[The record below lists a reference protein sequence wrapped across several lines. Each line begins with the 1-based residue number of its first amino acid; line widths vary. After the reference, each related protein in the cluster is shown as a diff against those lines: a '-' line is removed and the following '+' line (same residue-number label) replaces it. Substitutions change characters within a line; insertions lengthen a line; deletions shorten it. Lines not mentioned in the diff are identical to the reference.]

1 MKKNCR
7 LSKESTRARVC
18 VYGGGVYVKD
28 DPKSRCIV
36 RFIFSSKV
44 LQQIGVAYEDKDDR
58 NTFHGL
64 QCEYNRSSLPCPNS
78 VSHLLPGGNKAAIQC
93 KIRSREDSS
102 LSLYFAFARPRIV
115 YDAFRQFRRKKGSF
129 TRFSTRLG
137 LARSNF
143 YQIINFA
150 KNFHPGDTHAT
161 RVTIPIGRPVRI
173 DANCG
178 NSGTEIDNVRNSHFL
193 ACHYTFL
200 P

>member
-1 MKKNCR
+1 MIQRAVVLYVSYFPVRCCSKSESHMKTKTTEIPFTDYN
-7 LSKESTRARVC
+7 V
-18 VYGGGVYVKD
+18 
-28 DPKSRCIV
+28 
-36 RFIFSSKV
+36 
-44 LQQIGVAYEDKDDR
+44 
-58 NTFHGL
+58 NTTGALFL
-64 QCEYNRSSLPCPNS
+64 AP
-78 VSHLLPGGNKAAIQC
+78 I
-93 KIRSREDSS
+93 
-102 LSLYFAFARPRIV
+102 LSLTFSQEVIKLQDPESRRFLFVVI
-115 YDAFRQFRRKKGSF
+115 FRLRAPSNCLRRFRRKKGSF

-200 P
+200 PWPLAF